1 MFKASLRSERSSQ
14 PQVYLLAQ
22 AVVLAGLSWLVLL
35 LPYQFQSTDQ
45 EIFIG
50 SEQSAPHL
58 TGFFFLENDGQR
70 AYRWSE
76 SSASIRF
83 DNVANQPM
91 QLVITMHAARPSAPP
106 HMVVSVNGVEL
117 QTLQPG
123 GTFADYRFAVP
134 RAVVGWNDHATVS
147 IQIEPFRAPPDTRQL
162 GAAIASVKLLTRG
175 KPALPSWPVT
185 WPLVLA
191 AFLTAVLAKYL
202 RVGVITR
209 TGIITAMALA
219 YGAASLRVPDTLRSN
234 ARWLPL
240 FMGGLLLLAVALPT
254 FRRLL
259 PTLRHWLI
267 QQKRMHP
274 VAFWGTVIVT
284 AFLAIA
290 LPLATT
296 SGYWGDIEIYMAW
309 TYQITHFGIH
319 SAYSPPAIELPNT
332 TPFLLYLFKPAGQLF
347 QRFWSPD
354 FPPTWQV
361 RDHIAVLRF
370 LLRIPALLA
379 TLGIALLLY
388 REVQSDWG
396 RRAALL
402 VAAAYLFN
410 PAVLFEAPYY
420 GQTGAVHSLF
430 MLASIMALVH
440 KRPALSWASLMLGAL
455 TKPQAD
461 IFWPLVIVLTWQH
474 FGWRGI
480 VRGSLAALLVA
491 LVILFPFIQ
500 HGTLDDMWTR
510 ISRVTSYH
518 PVLSATAHNFW
529 WFISFGQG
537 KASDLGTW
545 PFFAKLGWS
554 FLTFRTIGLGLF
566 GLAFLLVLV
575 RVLRDSRKATRY
587 EAAAYL
593 FCAFFMLSTQIHE
606 NHLIPMYSLLLLAAV
621 GDRRLR
627 WIYALLAVTSTIN
640 MALHYPV
647 FLHKFVPQNPDV
659 WGGVELFW
667 PRWINSVVQVAI
679 FGYWT
684 ALFGRATW
692 SVLRSPRPTRSTQTI
707 QTTKTT
713 PLSKVAAN

>member
-1 MFKASLRSERSSQ
+1 MLQRSKKLTRQHFSLLVQAIFLAS
-14 PQVYLLAQ
+14 
-22 AVVLAGLSWLVLL
+22 LSWLLL
-35 LPYQFQSTDQ
+35 LVPYQFQPTDRTLL
-45 EIFIG
+45 IG
-50 SEQSAPHL
+50 SEPVTTRL
-58 TGFFFLENDGQR
+58 TGFSFVETDGQR

-76 SSASIRF
+76 ADASIRF

-91 QLVITMHAARPSAPP
+91 QLVIIMHAARPNAAP
-106 HMVVSVNGVEL
+106 HMVLSVNGVEL
-117 QTLQPG
+117 QRLQPG
-123 GTFADYRFAVP
+123 GNFAEYRFVIP
-134 RAVVGWNDHATVS
+134 RSLIGWQGRATISFQVD
-147 IQIEPFRAPPDTRQL
+147 PFNAPPDTRQL
-162 GAAIASVKLLTRG
+162 GAAIASIQLLSLG
-175 KPALPSWPVT
+175 GPIVPPWPVT
-185 WPLVLA
+185 WPLLLATVVFVILATRLHLRIATRVFIVLVVALGYALA
-191 AFLTAVLAKYL
+191 AL
-202 RVGVITR
+202 RF
-209 TGIITAMALA
+209 
-219 YGAASLRVPDTLRSN
+219 PETLGSN
-234 ARWLPL
+234 ARWLPIL
-240 FMGGLLLLAVALPT
+240 AGAGLVLAVALPPLP
-254 FRRLL
+254 RLL
-259 PTLRHWLI
+259 RTIWHRLAQLRTTHPTT
-267 QQKRMHP
+267 
-274 VAFWGTVIVT
+274 FWGTVIVA

-361 RDHIAVLRF
+361 RDHIPVLRF

-379 TLGIALLLY
+379 TLSIALLLY
-388 REVQSDWG
+388 RETRTDWG
-396 RRAALL
+396 RRTALL

-430 MLASIMALVH
+430 MLASIIALVH
-440 KRPALSWASLMLGAL
+440 RRPALSWASLMAGAL

-461 IFWPLVIVLTWQH
+461 IFWPLVILLTWQR
-474 FGWRGI
+474 FGWRGM

-491 LVILFPFIQ
+491 LVILFPFLQ

-510 ISRVTSYH
+510 VSRVTSYH

-545 PFFAKLGWS
+545 PIFARLGWS
-554 FLTFRTIGLGLF
+554 LFTFRNIGLGLF

-575 RVLRDSRKATRY
+575 RVLRDNGKATLY

-621 GDRRLR
+621 ANRRLR
-627 WIYALLAVTSTIN
+627 WIYALLAVTSTVN

-647 FLHKFVPQNPDV
+647 LLHQFVPQNPDV
-659 WGGVELFW
+659 WGGAELFL
-667 PRWINSVVQVAI
+667 PRWINSAVQVAI
-679 FGYWT
+679 FVYWT
-684 ALFGRATW
+684 WLFGRTTW
-692 SVLRSPRPTRSTQTI
+692 SVLRSTRPIRSTQMI
-707 QTTKTT
+707 QTTKTAT
-713 PLSKVAAN
+713 LTKVAAS